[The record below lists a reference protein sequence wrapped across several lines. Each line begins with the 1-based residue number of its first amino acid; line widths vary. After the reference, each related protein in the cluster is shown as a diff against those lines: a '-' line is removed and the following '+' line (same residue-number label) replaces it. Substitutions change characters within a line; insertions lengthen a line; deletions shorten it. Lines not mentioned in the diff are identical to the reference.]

1 MVAQSRRRASVLPVS
16 VDRRWDWLLGQVAH
30 SFPKVT
36 AQNVRSFGNSEG
48 ALQRVNAFLDG
59 GEGDPS
65 ALYFFSDK
73 GNSGLRVELKPPD
86 NAKGV
91 CVYAVKLEAR
101 TVSSDAFDQE
111 IVVGDLPA
119 VGALPHM
126 CRVTQS
132 VYAALLRA
140 HVEEQGWGDV
150 VSNQV
155 MEAFGTLVSNVQ
167 VALGQV
173 RGVTCLPLPP
183 DPRPYAD
190 SNSSSGGEDRQQQEN
205 APPEGQ
211 TAPSHGV
218 PSAYAE
224 NDGGKRFKPASSFGQ
239 PSSGCANKA
248 SVGVASS
255 DGGPYERSGGMQ
267 GPEAAAE
274 ADNKELMHVLESTL
288 ITWTKQIKNEPEASL
303 PTSSTAAS
311 EGKKQQR
318 QQQRQP
324 SHHPGPLEELE
335 FWEQKAADLN
345 GMFSQLQSSRVRKIL
360 RYLDRS
366 KSTYSTPFAKLCKEA
381 FLARSEANDT
391 IKYLRPLRPW
401 LQRIDA
407 EISLENLPALFR
419 PALHVLLLV
428 WKSSG
433 YYNTS
438 TRLVV
443 FVREMCNTLIERA
456 TSMLAG
462 GEIFRLIEQ
471 EQQKEAV
478 RLLETSLRV
487 LGSFKTAYFDYK
499 GKAAVECPSNPW
511 RAQNNA
517 MFSRIDAF
525 LERCHDVLDLTTTIA
540 QFQKLAN
547 LEVGGTKGKVLTTS
561 VAQIYVD
568 FGHAVDAVKNV
579 DYDVMDLDAAEAFED
594 SYQTFR
600 LSVKSLERRLASV
613 LTQAFDDCPT
623 LRGRFRLLDC
633 FSDLVHRPAIAEEL
647 QRKHSLMVQ
656 DFAAEVALV
665 MQVLATE
672 EARELVKAYALLVG
686 QLADFENEH
695 IEAWGAS
702 ILTSIEAKLKNPLL
716 VREADRLLRT
726 NFDPLIVR
734 LLREVKYFLLLGLRV
749 PESALEVFERGE
761 LFRRHMGNL
770 DLIVHM
776 HNSVETT
783 LLPVERPL
791 LQQHLDRIDLL
802 LSQGIGG
809 ERPKSPGPVSSKP
822 SPGAKGGT
830 SGGASGISSGAAGK
844 GSKKKAGQN
853 PSGSKKVPGMGANA
867 PGAGAGGGYS
877 GGGPAQ
883 TLNWR
888 STGIDVFIGEAMT
901 EVKELS
907 ETLAGMKGNLKRL
920 EAMTRAWATQPLFER
935 GAKTSTAENFQQMQS
950 VIITQRRVT
959 GTSVLIPTLETSL
972 FQEAWC
978 AAIREGGQEL
988 HKLLKD
994 TNRKLKVSAGLPDW
1008 KNYVDFVNSL
1018 VVQGLI
1024 KVVAVSLSTLN
1035 QQMSQAYIAKQQLP
1049 PMLELEMHLSDGKVT
1064 YIPDIGGVES
1074 RVNPEQVSAN
1084 AAQKGVG
1091 GGGSSRVAGAG
1102 GGGKWAASLGSRATL
1117 RRMTWGWVEGF
1128 LSVAKAFRR
1137 IDATEG
1143 TYLKD
1148 IQDDPEVRLQVSQIH
1163 EKLDAM
1169 ETAMLSYK
1177 NQFSAYEYLWTT
1189 DLQAMFRVFLEEASY
1204 DEAME
1209 EDDEEPAAGG
1219 GGGGGSNKAGGG
1231 AEQGGGGG
1239 AGDGPDDRVV
1249 RMLDLAKFDEKI
1261 HLYLGVQSEV
1271 TSLRHTQDVGFV
1283 RVNAQPMKQAIS
1295 TWVTKW
1301 IYVFAQ
1307 SLQDHVSTS
1316 LERMYSFISY
1326 TQKGLETPL
1335 SAEDKDGIMSTMTH
1349 IRDVRKKAPMVTGL
1363 FGPLKDTVMLLK
1375 SRGIPM
1381 DLPPVNNQPALE
1393 FLDSAYM
1400 LWDNTVNKAYRVK
1413 GEIQPLQNAAADG
1426 VRKDIANFGEEVKAF
1441 VSLFQRTAPFA
1452 APLRQRGSLAVDGGA
1467 GGGGC
1472 IENGSAETSDP
1483 AAIVAASYKKLD
1495 RVQLSLKA
1503 LEAKAASMRELEELF
1518 ELSPTR
1524 HTGLVEVR
1532 TQLRLLKMV
1541 WDTAGLVDGLFA
1553 SWTATLWA
1561 DIQTDELLDEA
1572 RSLQLHIRG
1581 LPRRIRDWGLYKAVD
1596 ERVVNM
1602 STVLPLIH
1610 ELHSPA
1616 MRDRHWKDLLDVTEQ
1631 HRPPAERRMSRQA
1644 RRRSSLIRLGGEGG
1658 SPDGKVAPEPRIT
1671 LATVL
1676 GPTFSLEDA
1685 LSLDLHRHVEACMEA
1700 VEVATKELKV
1710 ETRLRNIEDRWEEEQ
1725 LGFVRHR
1732 DTEVFVL
1739 FGADEVLEALEDHQ
1753 MQLQGM
1759 AGMGKFVD
1767 FFRQEVTEWQATLG
1781 EVETFLKLML
1791 TVQRQ
1796 WTSLEAIFLTSKD
1809 IRSQLPDDTRRFEG
1823 IDLEFKD
1830 LMKSASYCPNV
1841 VVFCSEDGRAEGLI
1855 NMHRELEKCERAL
1868 TEYLDMKK
1876 NVFPRFYFVSNAA
1889 LLDILS
1895 NGNDP
1900 PKIQPHL
1907 GSVFDGIGALEFSAS
1922 DESADPSIGTAA
1934 EGGGADRGAVD
1945 DPSLAEESRK
1955 SAGVPETA
1963 VAMLAKDGERVPFHR
1978 LFHMAGAVE
1987 TWLTRL
1993 VTWMQ
1998 KTLMLRLD
2006 EAVREAALWEVDKP
2020 REEWLFGFPAELAL
2034 LAGQII
2040 WTEECERSLEEYE
2053 NGAEDAVRKYLEV
2066 CCVRLDGLIRLVQ
2079 GELTKESRAKIITLI
2094 TIDVHSRDVVQG
2106 LIDRRV
2112 ESNLD
2117 FAWQSQLRYYWTPQ
2131 DRVSKPLTEP
2141 SGGAAG
2147 AAADAVATTSDGC
2160 VRIKICDFRSVYSFE
2175 FAGNCGRLVITP
2187 LTDRCYVTLTTAL
2200 RLMLGGAPAGPAGTG
2215 KTETTKDLAR
2225 GLGLPCYVFNCSD
2238 QMNYRT
2244 MGDIFKGLTQ
2254 VGAWGCFDEFNRI
2267 SIEVLSVVASQVKCI
2282 QDAVVRFSNPDL
2294 REPQYQHLPA
2304 GIPNVKV
2311 GVFDFL
2317 GEAVSMVPTCGFF
2330 ITMNPGYAGRTE
2342 LPENLKALFR
2352 SCAMIRPDLRPIC
2365 ENMLMAEGFVKARAL
2380 AVKFVTLYS
2389 LSSELLS
2396 KQFHYDWGLRAV
2408 KSVLLVAGKLK
2419 RCDPHIDEEAVLMR
2433 ALRDFNTPKIVS
2445 ADTPIFLRLIS
2456 DLFPSTDL
2464 APKVNEVLS
2473 KTCAQVCVE
2482 ELSLQ
2487 ANDDFIV
2494 KVVQFQ
2500 ELLDV
2505 RHSVMV
2511 LGPAGCGKTTV
2522 WKTLMA
2528 CHNRGKAKPSTI
2540 AETVNP
2546 KAVTSDELYG
2556 YMTLAKEW
2564 KDGVLSIIMRNMSK
2578 EWAPFG
2584 PHQDMKWVILDGDI
2598 DAVWI
2603 ESMNT
2608 VMDDNKVLTLVSNER
2623 IPLTAAMRMIF
2634 EIHSLKNAT
2643 PATVSRAGILF
2654 VNETDIGWH
2663 PYAESWVQARTLES
2677 EKVVLEGL
2685 FNRYVPD
2692 ILEML
2697 KKGKMEPV
2705 VPIPT
2710 ISMVQAVCRLLE
2722 GLLPALTDKTTE
2734 NMERV
2739 FLFAAMWAF
2748 GGALSS
2754 DAKCDDRRSFSQ
2766 EWRKLLPSKTVKLPD
2781 QGLVFDYFINPENGE
2796 VVRWADKVPSFTPSI
2811 GQSFASM
2818 LVPTT
2823 DLVRLTFLT
2832 ELLVGMKRHVMLVG
2846 SVGTGKTSLVQGFL
2860 RDNASD
2866 TQLSCTINTSYY
2878 TDAAAMQ
2885 RQLEQ
2890 PLDKRSGKTYGPP
2903 SSKRLIFFVD
2913 DLNMP
2918 FIEEYGTQTPIALLR
2933 QYMDYRGW
2941 YDRSD
2946 LGLRKNIVDVQFLGA
2961 MNHKSGSFSV
2971 NPRLQRHFVTLGC
2984 QTPGDDDL
2992 STIYGAVIGGHLS
3005 TFPSDLRRF
3014 GGPVLEATI
3023 ALHRAVCAKFLPT
3036 AVKFYYGFNLRDLSC
3051 LVQRSWG
3058 QGGRDGVTDCD
3069 TGALRKEVGLTA
3081 EGFVRGSLYSRRLVS
3096 DSEVKAFDDMMQE
3109 AAKKHLGLD
3118 QAQQEVLEDTNVF
3131 TSFAVPPEDEN
3142 LPFSY
3147 LPVPSMDILRHELQ
3161 DRIKE
3166 YNETHAIMNL
3176 VLFDQAMHHVSRISR
3191 ILQFPRGNALLLGVG
3206 GSGKQTLCKLAAF
3219 ISGCEVS
3226 EIAVTSNY
3234 GVADL
3239 RAELKDLYRKAGVKP
3254 ALPLVFM
3261 LTDSQIVDER
3271 FLVYVNDLLTS
3282 GVIPDLFTKEEFDAI
3297 FQAIRIAAKSAGVP
3311 DVRDSLMQFFV
3322 DRRFPG
3328 LINCTQI
3335 DLFRPWPRDAL
3346 VKVSLWFLEDMAL
3359 GDDEIKE
3366 NIAHHMAEV
3375 HDSVREVSQRFLE
3388 DEGRYN
3394 YTTPKSFL
3402 ELIDFYKELLRKK
3415 RGELDGNISRL
3426 ANGLQTLRK
3435 TNNDVQTLRDDLKVK
3450 MKEVEAKKLGT
3461 EVLLEEMGVQ
3471 RSEAE
3476 AQQAI
3481 ADVEKS
3487 KADLAANNAR
3497 NIEVEAE
3504 MELAVAKPAL
3514 MAAHE
3519 AVNCL
3524 DKASLTELKSFSKPP
3539 PGVDLVTT
3547 ALLIMVKL
3555 ERKNFSWENAK
3566 KMMAKVDAFKEQLEE
3581 YRGEDVP
3588 EEVVKRVQPLLLEP
3602 DFTYAVMKT
3611 KSAAAANLCNWVI
3624 NIINFNQ
3631 IYKKVKPLMDALE
3644 AAQEAKAVAIAD
3656 LAKVEDALAV
3666 INAHLGKLE
3675 KSFMEATEEKTR
3687 VEGQASACKERLG
3700 LAERLT
3706 NGLASENERWG
3717 EEVER
3722 LQTRGSSIVGDVLLA
3737 AAFVSYAGAFSKD
3750 YRQELWRNRWL
3761 PDLTAKMI
3769 PLREELDPLQML
3781 TSASQ
3786 VAEWQNERLPSDQ
3799 ISVENGGIITQCQ
3812 RWPLIIDPQLQGIR
3826 WLRRH
3831 EEVATE
3837 ASGRSLHVLQMGEAN
3852 WMKKVV
3858 AAIQQGDTVI
3868 VENCPEDIDAS
3879 LNPVLQR
3886 AVIRRGSNL
3895 FLRLGGE
3902 DCEYDPAFRLYLQS
3916 RLSNPHYR
3924 PEVFATC
3931 TLINFIVTE
3940 RGLEDQLL
3948 ASVVGAEQPE
3958 LEKTKNDLVQA
3969 SNRYKMQLEGLEDQ
3983 LLQRLADAPA
3993 DILAD
3998 VDLIEAREVYR
4009 PVAAEASLMY
4019 FMLLKLSTVD
4029 SMYQYSLDSFTRFFF
4044 KAIFSSKPA
4053 LDDQPQRVENLR
4065 RSLRFTVYSWVT
4077 RGLFETHRLIFLTQV
4092 TFGLLQASGMT
4103 GSAVP
4108 PCPPEQAGHQVGA
4121 FGGDTAYSAEALNF
4135 LLKGGRN
4142 ALAGGGGDDPPPADW
4157 LSESAWR
4164 MVLELSSL
4172 DGFAKLANDVAESA
4186 PRFREWFDAASP
4198 ELEKLPLDWRELDKR
4213 PFLKLLVVK
4222 CLRPDRITQAIANF
4236 VRNNLPD
4243 GPAFADIDAKL
4254 NSFQVLSEAFKDSDP
4269 ATPIYFILSAGA
4281 NVTADVDKLA
4291 DKHGMERGSNY
4302 HDISLGQG
4310 HWVVLNNVHLMPR
4323 WLPTLDKRLD
4333 YFKEVGCIKLTN
4345 DPPSGLR
4352 ANLKQAFASISRE
4365 EYSDLEPRTQG
4376 ILFGLCHFHALMLER
4391 KKFGP
4396 KGFNMMYPFSS
4407 SDLTCSVAV
4416 LKNYMENAPS
4426 KVPWADLRYLF
4437 GEIMY
4442 GGHIVNDFDRLM
4454 CSTYL
4459 TFFMRD
4465 ELLDE
4470 MPLYPYP
4477 DSLPQGAN
4485 GDPSAEIFMAPSIL
4499 DHIDATLRGNSP
4511 VAFGLHPNAEIGF
4524 RTETS
4529 DQLLAAIL
4537 ALSAGDRIMGR
4548 GAVNGGVN
4556 FAEQTSQDI
4565 LEVVRDA
4572 KFDLEA
4578 IAVACDNDLG
4588 PYENILLQECERMNL
4603 LVGEIV
4609 RTLSDLCLAFKG
4621 DLTMTEQLEELQLAV
4636 STDKVPHAWEK
4647 LAYPSMRSLPLWL
4660 SNLQVTAKAGGLELD
4675 KLSVSTEVTKK
4686 MDVADIAVPSR
4697 DGAYINGLSL
4707 DGARWNLQA
4716 QHLES
4721 SKPREMY
4728 CPMPVITCVAVINTR
4743 ADNNTFMCPVYKTQM
4758 RGPTYVF
4765 DAFLRTKAP
4774 AAKWVLAGVVLV
4786 MDIV

>member
-1 MVAQSRRRASVLPVS
+1 MVGQSRRRGSALPVS

-30 SFPKVT
+30 SFPKAT
-36 AQNVRSFGNSEG
+36 AQNIRSFGNSEG
-48 ALQRVNAFLDG
+48 TLTRVNAFLEG
-59 GEGDPS
+59 GQGDPS

-73 GNSGLRVELKPPD
+73 GNSGLRVELKPPE
-86 NAKGV
+86 NTKGT
-91 CVYAVKLEAR
+91 CVYAAKLEPRA
-101 TVSSDAFDQE
+101 VSGDAFDQE
-111 IVVGDLPA
+111 ASGIIVVGDLPA
-119 VGALPHM
+119 VGALPHL

-140 HVEEQGWGDV
+140 HVEDQGWSDV
-150 VSNQV
+150 VSSQV
-155 MEAFGTLVSNVQ
+155 MDAFGTLVSNVQ

-183 DPRPYAD
+183 DPGSY
-190 SNSSSGGEDRQQQEN
+190 SNSSSDERQQQQEN
-205 APPEGQ
+205 APPVGQ
-211 TAPSHGV
+211 NAPSYNPQARSTVHGSSK
-218 PSAYAE
+218 PQTSSAGSAGQACGGLE
-224 NDGGKRFKPASSFGQ
+224 NGNGSAPAGRSQKGGGGDAGGPGAG
-239 PSSGCANKA
+239 
-248 SVGVASS
+248 VGVG
-255 DGGPYERSGGMQ
+255 D
-267 GPEAAAE
+267 
-274 ADNKELMHVLESTL
+274 DTDHKELMHALESTL
-288 ITWTKQIKNEPEASL
+288 ITWTKQIKNVLKQEPEAAL
-303 PTSSTAAS
+303 LSSIDRKQQQQQS
-311 EGKKQQR
+311 QQQQR
-318 QQQRQP
+318 QQQQQRTP
-324 SHHPGPLEELE
+324 LHPGPLEELD

-345 GMFSQLQSSRVRKIL
+345 GIFAQLQSVRVRKIL
-360 RYLDRS
+360 RYLDRN

-391 IKYLRPLRPW
+391 NRYLRPLRPW
-401 LQRIDA
+401 LQRLEA
-407 EISLENLPALFR
+407 EIVPENLPGLYR
-419 PALHVLLLV
+419 PALHMLLLV

-443 FVREMCNTLIERA
+443 FVREMCNTLIGRA
-456 TSMLAG
+456 TDMLAG

-471 EQQKEAV
+471 DQQREAIK
-478 RLLETSLRV
+478 LLETSLKV
-487 LGSFKTAYFDYK
+487 LGNFKTTYFDYK
-499 GKAAVECPSNPW
+499 AKAAVQCPSNPW

-517 MFSRIDAF
+517 VFARMDAF
-525 LERCHDVLDLTTTIA
+525 LERCHDVLDLTVTIA

-561 VAQIYVD
+561 VAQIHLD
-568 FGHAVDAVKNV
+568 FGLAVDAVKNV
-579 DYDVMDLDAAEAFED
+579 DYDVMDLDAASAFEN

-647 QRKHSLMVQ
+647 QRKHTIMVQ
-656 DFAAEVALV
+656 DFATEVALV
-665 MQVLATE
+665 KQLFLKQNEDPPIANNLPPVAGALTWSRGLLERVSLPMSKIAEFDNKVLATE
-672 EARELVKAYALLVG
+672 EARELVKAYTLLVG
-686 QLADFENEH
+686 QLADFENQN

-702 ILTSIEAKLKNPLL
+702 IQASIEAKLKNPLL
-716 VREADRLLRT
+716 VREADRLLRV

-749 PESALEVFERGE
+749 PESALEVFGRGE

-776 HNSVETT
+776 HNNVEVT

-791 LQQHLDRIDLL
+791 LQQQLEQIDQLL
-802 LSQGIGG
+802 AQGIGG
-809 ERPKSPGPVSSKP
+809 EAHKIAIQSSKTNA
-822 SPGAKGGT
+822 GAKGG
-830 SGGASGISSGAAGK
+830 GG
-844 GSKKKAGQN
+844 
-853 PSGSKKVPGMGANA
+853 
-867 PGAGAGGGYS
+867 GAGGRGPKKKNGQNTPGAKKGTGKGPS
-877 GGGPAQ
+877 GATGSAGGKAIGGAGSTGMASVAPAQ

-888 STGIDVFIGEAMT
+888 STGIDTFIGEAMT

-907 ETLAGMKGNLKRL
+907 ETLSGMKGNLKRL
-920 EAMTRAWATQPLFER
+920 EVMTRAWAAQPLFER
-935 GAKTSTAENFQQMQS
+935 SAKTSTAENFQQMQS
-950 VIITQRRVT
+950 VIVTQRQASKSNV
-959 GTSVLIPTLETSL
+959 
-972 FQEAWC
+972 C
-978 AAIREGGQEL
+978 AAIREGGLEL

-1024 KVVAVSLSTLN
+1024 KVVAGSLGTLN
-1035 QQMSQAYIAKQQLP
+1035 QQMSHSYIIKQQLP
-1049 PMLELEMHLSDGKVT
+1049 PMLELEMHLSEGKVAFV
-1064 YIPDIGGVES
+1064 PDIGTVES
-1074 RVNPEQVSAN
+1074 RVNPEKVVTN
-1084 AAQKGVG
+1084 AAQGQKGQATG
-1091 GGGSSRVAGAG
+1091 RAG
-1102 GGGKWAASLGSRATL
+1102 GGGGGGGKRAASWASRVTL

-1128 LSVAKAFRR
+1128 LNVAKAFRR
-1137 IDATEG
+1137 IDATDG

-1148 IQDDPEVRLQVSQIH
+1148 IQDDPEVRSQLSQIH
-1163 EKLDAM
+1163 QRLDVM
-1169 ETAMLSYK
+1169 EGSMLAYK
-1177 NQFSAYEYLWTT
+1177 RQFSAYEYLWTT
-1189 DLQAMFRVFLEEASY
+1189 DLQAMFKEFLEEASY
-1204 DEAME
+1204 DEVI
-1209 EDDEEPAAGG
+1209 EDDDDDAGGGAGG
-1219 GGGGGSNKAGGG
+1219 GGGGGARQG
-1231 AEQGGGGG
+1231 ASEQGGGD
-1239 AGDGPDDRVV
+1239 DGTDDTRVL
-1249 RMLDLAKFDEKI
+1249 RMLNLAKFDEKI

-1271 TSLRHTQDVGFV
+1271 ASLKHNQDVGFV

-1301 IYVFAQ
+1301 IYLFAQ
-1307 SLQDHVSTS
+1307 SLQDHVSSS
-1316 LERMYSFISY
+1316 LERMYSFIAY

-1363 FGPLKDTVMLLK
+1363 FGPLKDTVLLLK
-1375 SRGIPM
+1375 SRGIPV
-1381 DLPPVNNQPALE
+1381 DLPPVNKQPALE

-1441 VSLFQRTAPFA
+1441 VALFNRTAPFA
-1452 APLRQRGSLAVDGGA
+1452 TAQKRTSVNDGG
-1467 GGGGC
+1467 GD
-1472 IENGSAETSDP
+1472 NT
-1483 AAIVAASYKKLD
+1483 AASPFQAAVASYKKLENI
-1495 RVQLSLKA
+1495 QQSLRA
-1503 LEAKAASMRELEELF
+1503 LEAKALSMRELEELF

-1532 TQLRLLKMV
+1532 AQLRLLKMV
-1541 WDTAGLVDGLFA
+1541 WDVVGLVDGLFA

-1561 DIQTDELLDEA
+1561 DIKTDELLEEA

-1616 MRDRHWKDLLDVTEQ
+1616 MRDRHWKDLLDVTDQ
-1631 HRPPAERRMSRQA
+1631 HRPPAQRRLSRQA
-1644 RRRSSLIRLGGEGG
+1644 RRRSSTNIGLEGLGELR
-1658 SPDGKVAPEPRIT
+1658 PPQQRITRIT

-1676 GPTFSLEDA
+1676 GPSFSLEDA
-1685 LSLDLHRHVEACMEA
+1685 LSLDLHKYVDACMEA

-1710 ETRLRNIEDRWEEEQ
+1710 ETRLRNIETRWKEEQ
-1725 LGFVRHR
+1725 LSFVRHR

-1767 FFRQEVTEWQATLG
+1767 FFREEVTEWQATLG

-1830 LMKSASYCPNV
+1830 LMKSGSYCPTV
-1841 VVFCSEDGRAEGLI
+1841 VTFCSEDGRGEGVA

-1907 GSVFDGIGALEFSAS
+1907 GSVFDGIGSLEFSAP
-1922 DESADPSIGTAA
+1922 DESVDLSAA
-1934 EGGGADRGAVD
+1934 AKGEEVGDGD
-1945 DPSLAEESRK
+1945 DPSLAESRK
-1955 SAGVPETA
+1955 SAGIPETA
-1963 VAMLAKDGERVPFHR
+1963 MAMLAKDGERVPFHA
-1978 LFHMAGAVE
+1978 LFHMTGAVE
-1987 TWLTRL
+1987 MWLTSL

-1998 KTLMLRLD
+1998 KTLMLSLD

-2020 REEWLFGFPAELAL
+2020 REEWLFGYPAELAL
-2034 LAGQII
+2034 LAGQIL
-2040 WTEECERSLEEYE
+2040 WTEECERALEEYE
-2053 NGAEDAVRKYLEV
+2053 NGAEDAVKKYLEV
-2066 CCVRLDGLIRLVQ
+2066 CCVRLDGLIKLVQ
-2079 GELTKESRAKIITLI
+2079 GELTKEARAKIITLI

-2117 FAWQSQLRYYWTPQ
+2117 FAWQSQLRYYWAPQ
-2131 DRVSKPLTEP
+2131 DGAKKVTVPMS
-2141 SGGAAG
+2141 SGAGGGAAG
-2147 AAADAVATTSDGC
+2147 GGAGAGSAIDTGEGC

-2244 MGDIFKGLTQ
+2244 MADIFKGLTQ

-2282 QDAVVRFSNPDL
+2282 QDAVARFSNPDL

-2317 GEAVSMVPTCGFF
+2317 GEVVSMVPTCGFF

-2419 RCDPHIDEEAVLMR
+2419 RSDPDIDEEAVLMR

-2445 ADTPIFLRLIS
+2445 ADTPIFLRLIA
-2456 DLFPSTDL
+2456 DLFPSMDL
-2464 APKVNEVLS
+2464 APKARERAWMQMHRQDSVNEVLS
-2473 KTCAQVCVE
+2473 KTCARVCVE

-2487 ANDDFIV
+2487 PDHDFVV

-2528 CHNRGKAKPSTI
+2528 CHNRGEAKPSTV

-2564 KDGVLSIIMRNMSK
+2564 KDGVLAIIMRNMSK

-2584 PHQDMKWVILDGDI
+2584 LHQNHKWVILDGDI

-2663 PYAESWVQARTLES
+2663 PYVESWVQARPVES

-2685 FNRYVPD
+2685 FNRHVPG

-2697 KKGKMEPV
+2697 KKAKMEPL

-2710 ISMVQAVCRLLE
+2710 INMVQAVCRLLE
-2722 GLLPALTDKTTE
+2722 GLLPALTDKTSE

-2754 DAKCDDRRSFSQ
+2754 DSKCDDRKVFSQ
-2766 EWRKLLPSKTVKLPD
+2766 EWRKLLPSKSVKLPD
-2781 QGLVFDYFINPENGE
+2781 QGLVFDYFINPENGD
-2796 VVRWADKVPSFTPSI
+2796 VVRWSDKVPSFTPSL

-2818 LVPTT
+2818 VVPTT

-2846 SVGTGKTSLVQGFL
+2846 SAGTGKTSLVQGFL
-2860 RDNASD
+2860 REKAND
-2866 TQLSCTINTSYY
+2866 TLLSCTINTSYY
-2878 TDAAAMQ
+2878 TDAAALQ

-2903 SSKRLIFFVD
+2903 SSKRLIYFVD

-2933 QYMDYRGW
+2933 QFMDYRGW
-2941 YDRSD
+2941 YDRAD

-2971 NPRLQRHFVTLGC
+2971 NPRLQRHFVTFAC
-2984 QTPGDDDL
+2984 QTPADDDL
-2992 STIYGAVIGGHLS
+2992 ITIYGAVVGGHLNS
-3005 TFPSDLRRF
+3005 FPSDIRRF
-3014 GGPVLEATI
+3014 GGPILDATI
-3023 ALHRAVCAKFLPT
+3023 SLYRSVCAKFLPT

-3051 LVQRSWG
+3051 LVQGLCMARPENCTSKSWFA
-3058 QGGRDGVTDCD
+3058 RLWRHECERV
-3069 TGALRKEVGLTA
+3069 
-3081 EGFVRGSLYSRRLVS
+3081 YSDRLMS
-3096 DSEVKAFDDMMQE
+3096 DSEVKAFEDMMQE

-3118 QAQQEVLEDTNVF
+3118 HAQSEVFQETNVF
-3131 TSFAVPPEDEN
+3131 TSFAVQPED
-3142 LPFSY
+3142 LDLDSASY
-3147 LPVPSMDILRHELQ
+3147 VPVPSMDYLKQDLQ

-3166 YNETHAIMNL
+3166 YNETHAMMNL
-3176 VLFDQAMHHVSRISR
+3176 VLFDQAMHHITRISR

-3297 FQAIRIAAKSAGVP
+3297 FTAIRIAAKSAGVP

-3322 DRRFPG
+3322 ERVRANLHVVLCFSPVGDAFRSRCRRFPG

-3359 GDDEIKE
+3359 GDNEMKE

-3375 HDSVREVSQRFLE
+3375 HNSVGEVSQRFLQ

-3415 RGELDGNISRL
+3415 QGELDGNINRL

-3435 TNNDVQTLRDDLKVK
+3435 TNDDVQTLRDDLKLK
-3450 MKEVEAKKLGT
+3450 MKEVDAKKRGT
-3461 EVLLEEMGVQ
+3461 DVLLEEMGVQ

-3476 AQQAI
+3476 AQQSI

-3487 KADLAANNAR
+3487 KADLAASNAR
-3497 NIEVEAE
+3497 TIELEAE

-3514 MAAHE
+3514 MAAQE

-3555 ERKNFSWENAK
+3555 EKKNFSWENAK

-3581 YRGEDVP
+3581 YRGEDIP

-3644 AAQEAKAVAIAD
+3644 AAQEAKAAAIAD

-3675 KSFMEATEEKTR
+3675 KSFIEATEEKSR
-3687 VEGQASACKERLG
+3687 VEGQARACQERLG

-3706 NGLASENERWG
+3706 KGLASENKRWG

-3722 LQTRGSSIVGDVLLA
+3722 LRTRGSSIVGDVLLA

-3761 PDLTAKMI
+3761 PDLTAKMV
-3769 PLREELDPLQML
+3769 PLREGLEPLQML
-3781 TSASQ
+3781 TSDSQ

-3799 ISVENGGIITQCQ
+3799 ISVENGGILTQCQ
-3812 RWPLIIDPQLQGIR
+3812 RWPLMIDPQLQGIR

-3837 ASGRSLHVLQMGEAN
+3837 ASGRSLLVLQMGEAN
-3852 WMKKVV
+3852 WMKKIV
-3858 AAIQQGDTVI
+3858 AAIQEGDTVI
-3868 VENCPEDIDAS
+3868 VENCPQDIDAA

-3886 AVIRRGSNL
+3886 AVIRKGSNL
-3895 FLRLGGE
+3895 FLRMGGE
-3902 DCEYDPAFRLYLQS
+3902 DCEYDPSFRLYLQS

-3969 SNRYKMQLEGLEDQ
+3969 SNRYKMQLQGLEDQ

-3998 VDLIEAREVYR
+3998 VALIEGLEEMKETAREINEAVVLGKETEAGINEAREVYR

-4029 SMYQYSLDSFTRFFF
+4029 SMYQYSLDSLTRFFF
-4044 KAIFSSKPA
+4044 KSISSSKPA
-4053 LDDQPQRVENLR
+4053 VDDQPQRVENLR
-4065 RSLRFTVYSWVT
+4065 RSLRFTVYTWVT
-4077 RGLFETHRLIFLTQV
+4077 RGLFEKHRLIFLTQL
-4092 TFGLLQASGMT
+4092 TFGLLKF
-4103 GSAVP
+4103 
-4108 PCPPEQAGHQVGA
+4108 GA
-4121 FGGDTAYSAEALNF
+4121 FGGDTAYSAEALSF
-4135 LLKGGRN
+4135 LLKGGRSV
-4142 ALAGGGGDDPPPADW
+4142 AAGGAGDDPPPAEW
-4157 LSESAWR
+4157 LSEAAWR

-4186 PRFREWFDAASP
+4186 PRFREWFDASAP

-4222 CLRPDRITQAIANF
+4222 CLRPDRMTQQAIASF
-4236 VRNNLPD
+4236 VRTNLPD

-4291 DKHGMERGSNY
+4291 DMHGMERGTNY
-4302 HDISLGQG
+4302 HDISLGQGQDVVAMDRLDVGSAQG
-4310 HWVVLNNVHLMPR
+4310 HWVVLNNVHLMPK
-4323 WLPTLDKRLD
+4323 WLPALSKRLD
-4333 YFKEVGCIKLTN
+4333 YFKEIGSNPKFRVMLSS
-4345 DPPSGLR
+4345 DPSETIPV
-4352 ANLKQAFASISRE
+4352 
-4365 EYSDLEPRTQG
+4365 G
-4376 ILFGLCHFHALMLER
+4376 ILER
-4391 KKFGP
+4391 
-4396 KGFNMMYPFSS
+4396 
-4407 SDLTCSVAV
+4407 
-4416 LKNYMENAPS
+4416 
-4426 KVPWADLRYLF
+4426 
-4437 GEIMY
+4437 
-4442 GGHIVNDFDRLM
+4442 
-4454 CSTYL
+4454 
-4459 TFFMRD
+4459 
-4465 ELLDE
+4465 
-4470 MPLYPYP
+4470 
-4477 DSLPQGAN
+4477 
-4485 GDPSAEIFMAPSIL
+4485 
-4499 DHIDATLRGNSP
+4499 
-4511 VAFGLHPNAEIGF
+4511 
-4524 RTETS
+4524 
-4529 DQLLAAIL
+4529 
-4537 ALSAGDRIMGR
+4537 
-4548 GAVNGGVN
+4548 
-4556 FAEQTSQDI
+4556 
-4565 LEVVRDA
+4565 
-4572 KFDLEA
+4572 
-4578 IAVACDNDLG
+4578 
-4588 PYENILLQECERMNL
+4588 
-4603 LVGEIV
+4603 
-4609 RTLSDLCLAFKG
+4609 
-4621 DLTMTEQLEELQLAV
+4621 
-4636 STDKVPHAWEK
+4636 
-4647 LAYPSMRSLPLWL
+4647 
-4660 SNLQVTAKAGGLELD
+4660 
-4675 KLSVSTEVTKK
+4675 
-4686 MDVADIAVPSR
+4686 
-4697 DGAYINGLSL
+4697 
-4707 DGARWNLQA
+4707 
-4716 QHLES
+4716 
-4721 SKPREMY
+4721 
-4728 CPMPVITCVAVINTR
+4728 
-4743 ADNNTFMCPVYKTQM
+4743 
-4758 RGPTYVF
+4758 
-4765 DAFLRTKAP
+4765 
-4774 AAKWVLAGVVLV
+4774 
-4786 MDIV
+4786 